1 MRKEDFK
8 ITTEQ
13 LIEKKSEWVRRYGKI
28 FLLLTLFY
36 IILLLLNFFILNNNK
51 LYISIH
57 IFYLCCLIYFSTLGL
72 IATIQIQKIKKKI
85 EK

>member
-1 MRKEDFK
+1 MKKEDFK

-13 LIEKKSEWVRRYGKI
+13 LIKKKSEWVRRYGKI
-28 FLLLTLFY
+28 FLLMT
-36 IILLLLNFFILNNNK
+36 IIYTMLLLLNFFIINNNK
-51 LYISIH
+51 LYFATH